1 MDDRERRGLKAMMI
15 GYSILGIIMVIV
27 MFFML
32 WADHKEKQAMKG
44 ITYELSVQHLGKQS
58 TQSIFNLNATY
69 AAQLFFERN
78 DII

>member
-32 WADHKEKQAMKG
+32 WAAHKEEQAMKG
-44 ITYELSVQHLGKQS
+44 IVCIEPIETA
-58 TQSIFNLNATY
+58 FN
-69 AAQLFFERN
+69 RPV
-78 DII
+78 